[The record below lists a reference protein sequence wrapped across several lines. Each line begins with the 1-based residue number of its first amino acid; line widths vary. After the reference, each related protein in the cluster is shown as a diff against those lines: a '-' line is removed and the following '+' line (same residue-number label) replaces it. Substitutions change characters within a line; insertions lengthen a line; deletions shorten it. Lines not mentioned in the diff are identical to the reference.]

1 MQIAPTGV
9 HYLQN
14 GLRILTREAHH
25 APVVSVMV
33 WYGVGSRNEGPG
45 QTGLS
50 HFLEHM
56 LFKGTPAFPLGAV
69 EEGVKER
76 GGVWNAFTSYDYTAY
91 YEVLP
96 SRHLE
101 YGLQI
106 EADRMANITFD
117 PALTMRE
124 RGIIV
129 AEKEGSENRPDYWLL
144 SALME
149 NAYQTFPYRHT
160 VLGHKA
166 DIKAVT
172 AEALTEHYR
181 RYYCPQ
187 NATLVVV
194 GDFETAEL
202 LRLVERYFGQIAPGL
217 PVAPLTGQEAEQTAE
232 RRLEVRRPGPTAKF
246 LAGYKMPP
254 ANHPDADALQLLS
267 TILSAQG
274 GGFGRSS
281 RLYRQITAK
290 GLGTGVSASIWGL
303 QHGGLFMLSGA
314 PTPETKPE
322 ALEAAIWSEIEQL
335 QQSPVSADE
344 FARAQRIAQT
354 TLGFTLESI
363 PGQARLLGATAL
375 TEGLAAFDQ
384 MFERLAAVT
393 PADVQRVAQQY
404 LVPSRRTTAW
414 FHPDASAAQPSEAY
428 QPPVPAEVRTPLYQ
442 LPAAERERIQAGQP
456 GLDVHPGAE
465 ARREPPAG
473 APVATQ
479 TATAA
484 RKPLLDLARFHRRSL
499 ANGAT
504 LLVYQAESLPSV
516 LVRLTLESG
525 AVYDGAHPGLASLTA
540 QMLTRGTAAHT
551 GDELALYS
559 EGLGIS
565 VTSEAGRETAVLRV
579 KGLAEQLPQA
589 IDLLA
594 EVALRPT
601 FPADELERLRTRT
614 MVGLR
619 QAANAAEA
627 VARRRLTEA
636 LYPEAHPYRMPV
648 GGTEESVPG
657 ITQADLLAF
666 HAERYR
672 PNGALFTIVGPVDP
686 AQVADL
692 IERAF
697 AGWSGG
703 AGRPTIPPVPAAK
716 PSQAHFTIAGKSQT
730 DIALGWPLVS
740 RDHPDFLPLEL
751 LATIFGGNG
760 TPATSRLFRNLRE
773 RHGISY
779 YQHAS
784 FGPALGPAAWTAAMG
799 VNPSRVQEAIDL
811 LKLELGLLAAEPV
824 PATELAGLKAFL
836 TDYPAVQLESTDR
849 LAGRLAEAERFGLG
863 ADWIDRYVT
872 LVNELTAERLQA
884 VAARYL
890 DPARLI
896 ITTAGADPVAE

>member
-9 HYLQN
+9 HFLRN

-101 YGLQI
+101 YGLEL
-106 EADRMANITFD
+106 EADRMANLSFD
-117 PALTMRE
+117 AALTMRE

-172 AEALTEHYR
+172 AEALTAHYR

-202 LRLVERYFGQIAPGL
+202 LRLAERHFGQIAPGA
-217 PVAPLTGQEAEQTAE
+217 PVPPLTAQEAEQNAE
-232 RRLEVRRPGPTAKF
+232 RRLEVRRPGPTAKL
-246 LAGYKMPP
+246 LAGYKLPP
-254 ANHPDADALQLLS
+254 ANHPDMEALQVLS

-314 PTPETKPE
+314 PTPETTLE
-322 ALEAAIWSEIEQL
+322 ALESALWTEIERL
-335 QQSPVSADE
+335 QQDQVSPAE

-363 PGQARLLGATAL
+363 PGQARLLGATAMS
-375 TEGLAAFDQ
+375 EGVASFDE
-384 MFERLAAVT
+384 MFSRLAAVT
-393 PADVQRVAQQY
+393 PADVQRVAQRY
-404 LVPSRRTTAW
+404 LVPAKRTTAR
-414 FHPDASAAQPSEAY
+414 FLPDASATEPSESY
-428 QPPVPAEVRTPLYQ
+428 QPPVPAEGVKTPQFQ
-442 LPAAERERIQAGQP
+442 LPEAERERITVTQP
-456 GLDVHPGAE
+456 VAVDRAPAAPTRKTLLDV
-465 ARREPPAG
+465 
-473 APVATQ
+473 T
-479 TATAA
+479 
-484 RKPLLDLARFHRRSL
+484 RFHRRTL
-499 ANGAT
+499 TNGAT

-516 LVRLTLESG
+516 LVRLTLEGG
-525 AVYDGAHPGLASLTA
+525 AVHDGDLPGLAALTA
-540 QMLTRGTAAHT
+540 QLLVRGTAARS

-565 VTSEAGRETAVLRV
+565 LASESGRETAMLRV
-579 KGLAEQLPQA
+579 KGLADQLPQA
-589 IDLLA
+589 IELLA
-594 EVALRPT
+594 EVTLTPT
-601 FPADELERLRTRT
+601 FPADELERLRSRT
-614 MVGLR
+614 LVGLR

-627 VARRRLTEA
+627 VSRRRLTEA
-636 LYPEAHPYRMPV
+636 LYPAGHPYRMPIS
-648 GGTEESVPG
+648 GTEESVPR
-657 ITQADLLAF
+657 ITQADLVAF
-666 HAERYR
+666 HAAHYR
-672 PNGALFTIVGPVDP
+672 PNGAIFTVVGPVDP
-686 AQVADL
+686 EQVVGL
-692 IERAF
+692 LESAF
-697 AGWSGG
+697 GRWTGG
-703 AGRPTIPPVPAAK
+703 AGRPMIPPVGLVA
-716 PSQAHFTIAGKSQT
+716 PSQAHFSIAGKSQT
-730 DIALGWPLVS
+730 DIALGWPLVG

-773 RHGISY
+773 RYGISY
-779 YQHAS
+779 YQHAQ
-784 FGPALGPAAWTAAMG
+784 FGPAMGPATWSVAMG
-799 VNPSRVQEAIDL
+799 VNPSRVGEAIDL
-811 LKLELGLLAAEPV
+811 LKRELGLLAAEPV
-824 PATELAGLKAFL
+824 PAAELAGLKAFL

-849 LAGRLAEAERFGLG
+849 LVGRLVEAERFGLG
-863 ADWIDRYVT
+863 ADWVDRYVT
-872 LVNELTAERLQA
+872 LLNDLTAEQLQA

-890 DPARLI
+890 DPDRLTI
-896 ITTAGADPVAE
+896 ITAGADPVAE

>member
-9 HYLQN
+9 HYLSN
-14 GLRILTREAHH
+14 GLRILTCEAHH

-76 GGVWNAFTSYDYTAY
+76 GGIWNAFTSYDYTAY

-106 EADRMANITFD
+106 EADRMANLTFD
-117 PALTMRE
+117 AALTMRE

-172 AEALTEHYR
+172 AEALTAHYQ

-202 LRLVERYFGQIAPGL
+202 LRLVERYFGQIAPGH
-217 PVAPLTGQEAEQTAE
+217 PAQALTVSEPEQTAE

-246 LAGYKMPP
+246 LAGYKLPP
-254 ANHPDADALQLLS
+254 ANHPDMDALQVLA

-290 GLGTGVSASIWGL
+290 GLGTGVSASLWGL
-303 QHGGLFMLSGA
+303 QYGGLFMLSGA
-314 PTPETKPE
+314 PTPETTPE
-322 ALEAAIWSEIEQL
+322 ALEAAILREIEAL
-335 QQSPVSADE
+335 QQEPVPAEE

-354 TLGFTLESI
+354 TLGFSLESI
-363 PGQARLLGATAL
+363 PGQARLLGATAM
-375 TEGLAAFDQ
+375 TESVASFDE

-393 PADVQRVAQQY
+393 PADLQRVAQRY
-404 LVPSRRTTAW
+404 LVPERRTTAW
-414 FHPDASAAQPSEAY
+414 FRPDATEATPSESY
-428 QPPVPAEVRTPLYQ
+428 QPPVPAEGVKTPPYQ
-442 LPAAERERIQAGQP
+442 LPAAEREQIT
-456 GLDVHPGAE
+456 
-465 ARREPPAG
+465 
-473 APVATQ
+473 VATPAP
-479 TATAA
+479 ATST
-484 RKPLLDLARFHRRSL
+484 RKPLLDTSRFHRRSL

-516 LVRLTLESG
+516 LVRLTLEAG
-525 AVYDGAHPGLASLTA
+525 AVHDGMKAGLASLTA
-540 QMLTRGTAAHT
+540 QLLARGTAAHT

-565 VTSEAGRETAVLRV
+565 LTSEAGRETSVLRV
-579 KGLAEQLPQA
+579 KGLTEQLPQA

-594 EVALRPT
+594 EVALTPT
-601 FPADELERLRTRT
+601 FPADEVERLRTRT

-627 VARRRLTEA
+627 VSRRRLSEA
-636 LYPEAHPYRMPV
+636 LYPEGHPYRMPI
-648 GGTEESVPG
+648 GGTEESVPA
-657 ITQADLLAF
+657 IAQSDLVEF
-666 HAERYR
+666 HATYYR
-672 PNGALFTIVGPVDP
+672 PNGAIFTVVGPVDP
-686 AQVADL
+686 DQVVALLDS
-692 IERAF
+692 AF

-703 AGRPTIPPVPAAK
+703 AGRPVIPAVEAAK
-716 PSQAHFTIAGKSQT
+716 PSQAHFSIPGKSQT
-730 DIALGWPLVS
+730 DIALGWPLVN

-773 RHGISY
+773 RYGISY
-779 YQHAS
+779 YQYAQ
-784 FGPALGPAAWTAAMG
+784 FGPSLGPAAWTAAMG
-799 VNPSRVQEAIDL
+799 VNPARVTEAIDR
-811 LKLELGLLAAEPV
+811 LKFELGLLANEPIPAAE
-824 PATELAGLKAFL
+824 LDGLKAFL

-849 LAGRLAEAERFGLG
+849 LAGRLVEAERFGLG

-872 LVNELTAERLQA
+872 LLNDLTAERLQA

-890 DPARLI
+890 DPARLT
-896 ITTAGADPVAE
+896 ITTAGADPVAQ